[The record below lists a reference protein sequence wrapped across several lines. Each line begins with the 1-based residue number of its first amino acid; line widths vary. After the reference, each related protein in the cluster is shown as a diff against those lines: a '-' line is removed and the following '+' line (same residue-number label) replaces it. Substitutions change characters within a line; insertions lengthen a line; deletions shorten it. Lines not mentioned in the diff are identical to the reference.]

1 MKRGFVILGIIL
13 MHHVL
18 FAQNMG
24 QRIRQFRDQTGA
36 SVSLNRATGVPGFIR
51 FPFNRPMVLP
61 ATSSAQA
68 SQTFLRIYGDML
80 SVPNYEQDLTL
91 IETKTDPEG
100 YHHLIYLQSKHGIP
114 VFGGILKF
122 HFDRNNQ
129 LRSVNGVTIPDP
141 ELNTTPTL
149 SAQEAATRAV
159 TLVAGQVGQI
169 NPPLFSAGEKLFV
182 FRKGLVQ
189 GIEGPTHLV
198 YEVEVGNGREV
209 REFVY
214 LDAHTGKV
222 VEQFT
227 GTHSILHRKLYQ
239 QNTSNLIWEEGDGFP
254 GSLNIWQQNEINAA
268 GHMYYFFKN
277 AFGFDSYNNAG
288 AEMKTIHENPDIA
301 CPNANWNGMT
311 TNYCDET
318 ASDDVVAH
326 EWAHAYTDYTSNL
339 IYAWQ
344 SGALNE
350 SYSDIWGETI
360 DLLNGYEDAEENL
373 ALRTGC
379 GSSER
384 WRIGEDASAFGGAI
398 RDMWD
403 PTCKG
408 NPGKVSDP
416 HYHCYDSDAGGVHTN
431 SGVNNH
437 AYALLVDGGTYNGQT
452 ITGLGFTKAAHIF
465 WRAQRVY
472 LTATSDFSVQA
483 DALEASCTDLIGI
496 DLEGLSTTAT
506 PAGPSGEIITA
517 ANLIELQKVL
527 AAVEMRMDPPCAF
540 TPLLND
546 LAYLCPESLPDAA
559 IYHEDFENGL
569 GDWTVTQIPSNP
581 GTWEAREWE
590 LTTHLPDQRDG
601 TGIFAPNPVNGDCQ
615 TNLQN
620 GILRLESPVI
630 GIPSEATTAIH
641 LAFWHYLSTEYQWDG
656 GNLKYSLN
664 DGAWQLVP
672 ASAFEVNPYNI
683 SLKTVLSGNDNP
695 LAGQAAFSGSD
706 QGSSS
711 GSWGRSVINLSL
723 LGIATGSTLQLRWEL
738 GTDGCNGRIG
748 WYLDDITIFNC
759 HPCRDSLSVATIRN
773 NQQLLL
779 ETAMKL
785 TSTDTLNGNSDIIY
799 QAGQALDFQPG
810 FEVSSGSSMEAKIDG
825 CTVYF
830 GKNRKI
836 PAWLG
841 EDDQLIIRH
850 TDLLV
855 FLKPEISDS
864 RLISLEI
871 PDENGTFA
879 GPIPAEWDQRSAL
892 IIFPLTQP
900 LRKGVYQ
907 VKLDYGYQ
915 REILEVEIR

>member
-1 MKRGFVILGIIL
+1 MKRGFVILGIVL
-13 MHHVL
+13 MHHIL

-24 QRIRQFRDQTGA
+24 QRIQQVSDQTGA

-51 FPFNRPMVLP
+51 FPSNRPMVLP

-68 SQTFLRIYGDML
+68 SQAFLRMYGDML
-80 SVPNYEQDLTL
+80 AIPNYEQDLTL
-91 IETKTDPEG
+91 TETKTDREG
-100 YHHLIYLQSKHGIP
+100 YQHLIYRQTRNGIP
-114 VFGGILKF
+114 VFDGLLKF
-122 HFDRNNQ
+122 HFDRNNR
-129 LRSVNGVTIPDP
+129 LRSVNGVTLPDP
-141 ELNTTPTL
+141 EVNTNPAL
-149 SAQEAATRAV
+149 SAQEAATRAI
-159 TLVAGQVGQI
+159 TLVTGQVGQN
-169 NPPLFSAGEKLFV
+169 NPPLFSAGEKLYV

-198 YEVEVGNGREV
+198 YEVEVGNGRDI

-214 LDAHTGKV
+214 VDAHTGKV

-227 GTHSILHRKLYQ
+227 GTHSLLHRKLYQ

-268 GHMYYFFKN
+268 GHMYFFFKN
-277 AFGFDSYNNAG
+277 AFGFESYDNTG
-288 AEMKTIHENPDIA
+288 AEMKTIHENPNIS
-301 CPNANWNGMT
+301 CPNANWNGLT
-311 TNYCDET
+311 ANFCDQT

-360 DLLNGYEDAEENL
+360 DLLNGYEDAGESL

-398 RDMWD
+398 RDMWN

-408 NPGKVSDP
+408 DPGKVTDP
-416 HYHCYDSDAGGVHTN
+416 QYYCDDSDAGGVHTN

-437 AYALLVDGGTYNGQT
+437 AYALLVDGGIYNGQT

-465 WRAQRVY
+465 WRAQSVY
-472 LTATSDFSVQA
+472 LTATSNFDVQA
-483 DALEASCTDLIGI
+483 DALEASCMDLIGL

-517 ANLIELQKVL
+517 DDLVELQKVL
-527 AAVEMRMDPPCAF
+527 AAVEMRMHPPCAF
-540 TPLLND
+540 TPLLD
-546 LAYLCPESLPDAA
+546 EVAYLCPESLPGAA
-559 IYHEDFENGL
+559 IYYEDFESGL
-569 GDWTVTQIPSNP
+569 DSWTVIQIPSNP
-581 GTWEAREWE
+581 GTWEAREWQ
-590 LTTHLPDQRDG
+590 LTTNLPDQREG
-601 TGIFAPNPVNGDCQ
+601 TGVFAPDPVNGDCQ

-630 GIPSEATTAIH
+630 DIPSEATTAIH

-664 DGAWQLVP
+664 GSTWQLVP
-672 ASAFEVNPYNI
+672 ASAFVANPYNI
-683 SLKTVLSGNDNP
+683 NLKTVLSGNDNP

-711 GSWGRSVINLSL
+711 GSWGRSVINLGF
-723 LGIATGSTLQLRWEL
+723 LGIDTGSALQLRWEL

-748 WYLDDITIFNC
+748 WYLDDVTIFNC
-759 HPCRDSLSVATIRN
+759 QPCQDSLSVATIRN
-773 NQQLLL
+773 NQQLQL
-779 ETAMKL
+779 ETAIKL

-810 FEVSSGSSMEAKIDG
+810 FEVSSGSRMEAKIEG
-825 CTVYF
+825 CTTSLS
-830 GKNRKI
+830 KNGSI
-836 PAWLG
+836 TAWLEKDG
-841 EDDQLIIRH
+841 RLTIRH
-850 TDLLV
+850 YNLTA
-855 FLKPEISDS
+855 FLDS
-864 RLISLEI
+864 AITETGSINLEI
-871 PDENGTFA
+871 LDGTSTIT
-879 GPIPAEWDQRSAL
+879 GQIPTEGDKNSSYT
-892 IIFPLTQP
+892 FPVTQP
-900 LRKGVYQ
+900 LKKGIYQ
-907 VKLDYGYQ
+907 GKLVFRDRSRVFQ
-915 REILEVEIR
+915 FVIR